1 MMLDPLVLAARHGPW
16 VMIGG
21 LVAGLA
27 LPGLAEPMLPLLPWL
42 VGLLLFLAA
51 FRIEPGQAL
60 QPTANKEGHR
70 PAAGRRGWLAR
81 RILPLLL
88 AVLVLQTA
96 MPLVLLG
103 IGHALGIAGSAL
115 MLALLVLASA
125 PSISGNPNIAMMIGQ
140 SPAPGLRL
148 LILGT
153 LALPLTMIPVFLL
166 VPGLGGFATVLGA
179 VGKLLAIILTTAGAG
194 LVARRLLLPNPVR
207 RMRERLDGVSALAL
221 AVFVVALMPSVSAA
235 FLDTPLLAT
244 GWLAAALGANFALQA
259 GTFALL
265 RGHCDR
271 ETAVAVALAAG
282 NRNLAVFL
290 VALPLDI
297 TAPIVIFIGCYQIPM
312 YLTPLVMRRFYARP

>member
-1 MMLDPLVLAARHGPW
+1 MSPDPLVLAARHGPW
-16 VMIGG
+16 VMVGG

-27 LPGLAEPMLPLLPWL
+27 LPGLAAPMLPFLPWL

-51 FRIEPGQAL
+51 FRIEPAQAVSRID
-60 QPTANKEGHR
+60 PKDR
-70 PAAGRRGWLAR
+70 LAR
-81 RILPLLL
+81 RLAPMLLGVLALQAVLPL
-88 AVLVLQTA
+88 AVLGT
-96 MPLVLLG
+96 
-103 IGHALGIAGSAL
+103 GHALGIAGSAL
-115 MLALLVLASA
+115 MLALIVLTSA
-125 PSISGNPNIAMMIGQ
+125 PSISGNPNIALMMGG
-140 SPAPGLRL
+140 SPAAGLRL

-166 VPGLGGFATVLGA
+166 VPGLGGFATVLAA
-179 VGKLLAIILTTAGAG
+179 VGKLLAIIATTAGVGIA
-194 LVARRLLLPNPVR
+194 ARRLLLPDPAPR
-207 RMRERLDGVSALAL
+207 TRARLDGVSALAL

-235 FLDTPLLAT
+235 FLRTPLTAA
-244 GWLAAALGANFALQA
+244 GWLAAALAANFALQA

-265 RGHCDR
+265 RRRIDR
-271 ETAVAVALAAG
+271 DTAIALSLAAG